1 MENLPARTF
10 LKALCL
16 GACLVAGMPAIA
28 QPDEGPAGATQN
40 IRDMSVDDL
49 FERLRVSPR
58 GRPAEVLERALLDR
72 LHKSGSDTVDLLF
85 GWALQAMQRDDTGL
99 AIDVLDQVVILAP
112 GFAEGWNKRATV
124 AFMRKDYGASL
135 ADIRQTLRIE
145 PRHFGALAGLGMIL
159 EQLERDDAALDAYRA
174 ALAVHPNMESV
185 REAAEKLESR
195 RKAREI

>member
-1 MENLPARTF
+1 MENLPARTL

-16 GACLVAGMPAIA
+16 GAWLVAGIPAIA
-28 QPDEGPAGATQN
+28 EPVEGPAGATQN

-49 FERLRVSPR
+49 FERLRVSPS
-58 GRPAEVLERALLDR
+58 GRPAEALERALLDR
-72 LHKSGSDTVDLLF
+72 LRKSGSDTVDLLF
-85 GWALQAMQRDDTGL
+85 GWALQAMQRNDTGL

-195 RKAREI
+195 RKTREI